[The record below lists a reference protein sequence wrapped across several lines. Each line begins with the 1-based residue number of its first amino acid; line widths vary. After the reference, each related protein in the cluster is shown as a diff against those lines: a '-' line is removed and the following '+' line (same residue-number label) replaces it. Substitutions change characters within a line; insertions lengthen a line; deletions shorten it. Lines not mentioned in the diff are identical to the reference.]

1 MAYQSPQY
9 GQPPGN
15 PQQQFNPNQQF
26 QQNGF
31 PQPGQQKTVQA
42 PGGFPPQPVPQQQ
55 PNGGFYQNGA
65 ANGTQSY
72 AQPPGPVPQLTQSV
86 QSMSLGPRASPAPQ
100 LGQPA
105 QQMGG
110 YPGAPTAVPPQAQ
123 FPGQQTPQFNGPP
136 QNASQISQAPPSNT
150 APQQAPIPV
159 QNSTSSGSSV
169 NQMPTAPSFHGGP
182 PQTGVPGGP
191 GGPGAPQPP
200 HQIQQPASLR
210 PQAPG
215 YPPAPGVPNFQPGV
229 APSQPTPNNYPGM
242 PQPTPGNYPGAPA
255 AGLQQGPQG
264 NYPGAQPATQ
274 QGAPRGFPPG
284 PSPPGAFP
292 PVPGAPSNFPPGG
305 PAMPGAFP
313 PAPQGPSAFPPGAS
327 GAYPQGPNVPGQYPQ
342 VPGAAGTFPQGPGVP
357 GGFPQAPGAPGMP
370 GMPGGYPGGPPQQ
383 RQQRLD
389 PNMMPSAVQVID
401 EDSARSGI
409 FPTGYPHAELPPLV
423 STFSFAQDQGNC
435 NPKFMR
441 STLYTA
447 PQTNDILKASQIPLA
462 VVISPFAPLN
472 EYEVKEPPVVDLGPQ
487 GPIRCQRCK
496 AYICPF
502 MEFQDGGRSFRCPFC
517 HARTS
522 VEDAY
527 FAHLDHTGRR
537 TDIEMRPELCL
548 GAYDLVAT
556 KQYCKNGLAPK
567 EPAFIFMIDVSY
579 NALSNGMLPILCQNL
594 EKVLRNLPRETGQLE
609 SSIRV
614 GLATFDQAV
623 HFFDISSASPK
634 MLVMSDVLEPFVPM
648 VDGLL
653 LPYNDALP
661 GLRAALAEIPK
672 IFAQS
677 KTTETILQPVVQA
690 GLDALKCADRAGKLI
705 VFSTVLPTFDAP
717 GKLKSKNDRSL
728 LGTDKE
734 KTALVPQEESY
745 TKLGEQCVKSGV
757 TVDMFLFPNAFI
769 DVATIGQ
776 LSAVTGGS
784 VFKFQYFSADKDG
797 VRMLNELE
805 RHVSKKIAFDCMARV
820 RTSTGIRPITFS
832 GSFYMEN
839 STDLELATIDESKA
853 FITEIKHDDTLKDQ
867 ASLIQTAVLYTSMTG
882 QRRLRILNMC
892 LPVTADYNQVYK
904 LADPEA
910 LTTFMLKQA
919 VQLNRDRGS
928 SEMKESLSSRC
939 AQFLA
944 TYREKCSEGAP
955 LGQLI
960 LPESLKL
967 MPLYVNSILKNDAIS
982 GGSEMTVDDKVWQME
997 LIRGMRTED
1006 VMPLIYPRVMPVS
1019 DLRLNDGEE
1028 MEELPKPV
1036 RAGSDFLDNSKA
1048 YIIDNGIVLFVWVG
1062 ALCPQQWIQDVFGVG
1077 AANQIDT
1084 ESGTIPEKDNS
1095 HSRALRRAIQC
1106 LPRGIRQRKT
1116 FVVVE
1121 KTGLE
1126 PWMKKFLVEDKSG
1139 ASNMSYVD
1147 YLVDI
1152 HRKIRDLIS

>member
-1 MAYQSPQY
+1 MRQFSLSIYEMQNQKRMAYQPPQY
-9 GQPPGN
+9 GQAPGN
-15 PQQQFNPNQQF
+15 PQQQFNHQQQF
-26 QQNGF
+26 QPNGF
-31 PQPGQQKTVQA
+31 QQPGMPQKQ
-42 PGGFPPQPVPQQQ
+42 PFGGFASPQSAVLQQ
-55 PNGGFYQNGA
+55 PNGGSHLNGT
-65 ANGTQSY
+65 ANGNQQPGQPTGYGTQNS
-72 AQPPGPVPQLTQSV
+72 APLTQTMNN
-86 QSMSLGPRASPAPQ
+86 MSLGPRATPTPQ
-100 LGQPA
+100 QH
-105 QQMGG
+105 QQSFQGG
-110 YPGAPTAVPPQAQ
+110 VYPGAPILGPGQPQFQ
-123 FPGQQTPQFNGPP
+123 QQQTPQLPQPPNNPQQNIPPQVQAASQGLTPHSNQVYNHGTPQQPQAGIPSGPP
-136 QNASQISQAPPSNT
+136 TMTGPTGAPSTLYTNPIQQPAPLRPSAPGLPPVPGTTHSFPAGQGAAPMTPAPGAYQQPPPGAAGFPQASQLP
-150 APQQAPIPV
+150 
-159 QNSTSSGSSV
+159 
-169 NQMPTAPSFHGGP
+169 GGP
-182 PQTGVPGGP
+182 PQPPTSF
-191 GGPGAPQPP
+191 PGA
-200 HQIQQPASLR
+200 A
-210 PQAPG
+210 
-215 YPPAPGVPNFQPGV
+215 
-229 APSQPTPNNYPGM
+229 
-242 PQPTPGNYPGAPA
+242 GN
-255 AGLQQGPQG
+255 
-264 NYPGAQPATQ
+264 
-274 QGAPRGFPPG
+274 FPPPMAG
-284 PSPPGAFP
+284 GFSSGP
-292 PVPGAPSNFPPGG
+292 PVPGPFPTSGG
-305 PAMPGAFP
+305 P
-313 PAPQGPSAFPPGAS
+313 
-327 GAYPQGPNVPGQYPQ
+327 GAYPQGPAAPGSFP
-342 VPGAAGTFPQGPGVP
+342 PG
-357 GGFPQAPGAPGMP
+357 PGAPGPFPPGPGAPGSFPPGPGAPGSFPPGPGAP

-401 EDSARSGI
+401 DDSARSGL
-409 FPTGYPHAELPPLV
+409 FPTGFPNAELPPLV
-423 STFSFAQDQGNC
+423 STFSFSRDEGNC
-435 NPKFMR
+435 NPRFMR

-462 VVISPFAPLN
+462 IVITPFAPLN
-472 EYEVKEPPVVDLGPQ
+472 EYEKEPPVVDLGPQ

-517 HARTS
+517 HARTQ

-579 NALSNGMLPILCQNL
+579 NALSNGMLSILCQNL

-634 MLVMSDVLEPFVPM
+634 MLVMSDVQEPFVPM

-653 LPYNDALP
+653 LPYSEALP

-672 IFAQS
+672 IFSQS
-677 KTTETILQPVVQA
+677 RTTETILQPVVQA

-705 VFSTVLPTFDAP
+705 VFSTVLPTYDAP
-717 GKLKSKNDRSL
+717 GKLKTKNDRSL

-734 KTALVPQEESY
+734 KGALVPQEDSY

-757 TVDMFLFPNAFI
+757 TVDLFLFPNAFI

-784 VFKFQYFSADKDG
+784 IFKFQYFSADKDG

-820 RTSTGIRPITFS
+820 RTSTGIRPITFT

-839 STDLELATIDESKA
+839 STDLELATIDENKA
-853 FITEIKHDDTLKDQ
+853 FLTEIKHDDTLKDP

-892 LPVTADYNQVYK
+892 LPVTSDYNQVYR

-910 LTTFMLKQA
+910 LTAFMLKQA
-919 VQLNRDRGS
+919 VQLNRDKGS
-928 SEMKESLSSRC
+928 TEMKESLSSRC

-1006 VMPLIYPRVMPVS
+1006 VMPLIYPRVMPIS
-1019 DLRLNDGEE
+1019 DLQINETEE
-1028 MEELPKPV
+1028 MKELPKLV
-1036 RAGSDFLDNSKA
+1036 RASADFLDNTKA
-1048 YIIDNGIVLFVWVG
+1048 YLIDNGVVLFVWVG
-1062 ALCPQQWIQDVFGVG
+1062 AACPQTWVQDVFGVG
-1077 AANQIDT
+1077 ATNQIDT
-1084 ESGTIPEKDNS
+1084 ETGLIPEKDNA
-1095 HSRALRRAIQC
+1095 HSRALRRAIQL

-1121 KTGLE
+1121 KSGLE

-1139 ASNMSYVD
+1139 AANMSYVD

>member
-1 MAYQSPQY
+1 M
-9 GQPPGN
+9 PGY
-15 PQQQFNPNQQF
+15 PQQQFNQQPQF
-26 QQNGF
+26 QSNGF
-31 PQPGQQKTVQA
+31 PPPAAPQKPAQV
-42 PGGFPPQPVPQQQ
+42 PGGFPPPHQQ
-55 PNGGFYQNGA
+55 PNGQYQNGGL
-65 ANGTQSY
+65 NGNSSHLAQSVNNMSIGARSTPS
-72 AQPPGPVPQLTQSV
+72 AQPPNPY
-86 QSMSLGPRASPAPQ
+86 
-100 LGQPA
+100 QPA
-105 QQMGG
+105 G
-110 YPGAPTAVPPQAQ
+110 YPGAPPQQ
-123 FPGQQTPQFNGPP
+123 LQQVQRQQTPQQFAAVP
-136 QNASQISQAPPSNT
+136 QSVQAPSATP
-150 APQQAPIPV
+150 AGPLQAMQQAPAPTPGIP
-159 QNSTSSGSSV
+159 QM
-169 NQMPTAPSFHGGP
+169 NQGAHLP
-182 PQTGVPGGP
+182 PQPHQIHQPTPLRPQIPGFPQAGGSPSSFQAGAPTSQNVQGYPGGP
-191 GGPGAPQPP
+191 SSAPSAYPGAPQV
-200 HQIQQPASLR
+200 
-210 PQAPG
+210 PQAPNSFI
-215 YPPAPGVPNFQPGV
+215 PPGTG
-229 APSQPTPNNYPGM
+229 
-242 PQPTPGNYPGAPA
+242 
-255 AGLQQGPQG
+255 
-264 NYPGAQPATQ
+264 
-274 QGAPRGFPPG
+274 GFPPG
-284 PSPPGAFP
+284 QPTAGSFPPGPQVPGSYPSGPADIPQGPGMPRAFPPGASA
-292 PVPGAPSNFPPGG
+292 PVAPG
-305 PAMPGAFP
+305 MPGAFP
-313 PAPQGPSAFPPGAS
+313 PGQGGPGMPGSFPPGA
-327 GAYPQGPNVPGQYPQ
+327 P
-342 VPGAAGTFPQGPGVP
+342 GPGGP
-357 GGFPQAPGAPGMP
+357 GMPGSFAPGAPGPGGPGGYPSGGPGMP
-370 GMPGGYPGGPPQQ
+370 GMQGGYPGGPPQQ

-401 EDSARSGI
+401 DDSSTRSGI
-409 FPTGYPHAELPPLV
+409 FPTGYPNAELPPLV
-423 STFSFAQDQGNC
+423 STNSFAQDQGNC

-462 VVISPFAPLN
+462 VVISPFASLT
-472 EYEVKEPPVVDLGPQ
+472 EYEKEPPVVDLGPQ

-556 KQYCKNGLAPK
+556 KQYCKNGIAPK

-579 NALSNGMLPILCQNL
+579 NAISNGMLPILCQNL
-594 EKVLRNLPRETGQLE
+594 EKVLRNLPRESGQLE
-609 SSIRV
+609 SSMRI

-634 MLVMSDVLEPFVPM
+634 MLVMSDVQEPFVPM

-653 LPYNDALP
+653 LPYNEALP

-672 IFAQS
+672 LFSQS

-690 GLDALKCADRAGKLI
+690 GLDALKCADRAGKVIL
-705 VFSTVLPTFDAP
+705 FSTVLPTYDAP

-734 KTALVPQEESY
+734 KNALVPQEDSY

-757 TVDMFLFPNAFI
+757 TVDLFLFPNAFI

-784 VFKFQYFSADKDG
+784 IFKFQYFSADKDG

-820 RTSTGIRPITFS
+820 RTSTGIRPITFT

-839 STDLELATIDESKA
+839 STDLELATLDESKA
-853 FITEIKHDDTLKDQ
+853 FITEIKHDDSLKDP
-867 ASLIQTAVLYTSMTG
+867 ASFIQTAVLYTSMTG
-882 QRRLRILNMC
+882 QRRLRILNLC
-892 LPVTADYNQVYK
+892 LPVTADYNQVYR

-910 LTTFMLKQA
+910 LTAFMLKQA
-919 VQLNRDRGS
+919 VQLNRDKGS
-928 SEMKESLSSRC
+928 SEMRESLSSRC

-997 LIRGMRTED
+997 LIRGLRTEN
-1006 VMPLIYPRVMPVS
+1006 VMPLIYPRVMPIS
-1019 DLRLNDGEE
+1019 DLQINDTEE
-1028 MEELPKPV
+1028 MKDLPKPV
-1036 RAGSDFLDNSKA
+1036 RASSEFLENSKA
-1048 YIIDNGIVLFVWVG
+1048 YIIDNGVILFVWVG
-1062 ALCPQQWIQDVFGVG
+1062 SACPQTWVQDVFGVG
-1077 AANQIDT
+1077 ATNQIDT
-1084 ESGTIPEKDNS
+1084 ESGTIPEKDNG
-1095 HSRALRRAIQC
+1095 HSRALRRAIQL
-1106 LPRGIRQRKT
+1106 LPRGIRERKT

-1121 KTGLE
+1121 KSGLE
-1126 PWMKKFLVEDKSG
+1126 PWMKKFLVEDKAG
-1139 ASNMSYVD
+1139 PANMSYVD